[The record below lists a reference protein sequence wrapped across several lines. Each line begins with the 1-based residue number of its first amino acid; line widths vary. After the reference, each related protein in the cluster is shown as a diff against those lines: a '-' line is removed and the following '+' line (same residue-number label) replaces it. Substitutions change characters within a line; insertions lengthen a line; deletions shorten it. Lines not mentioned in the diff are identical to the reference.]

1 MPTNLPAEA
10 ESKWKEVTQARDPK
24 LKLKLLEEF
33 LSLVPK
39 HKGTA
44 KLCAKV
50 KRQMALLRREIEER
64 KRKKVISSP
73 PKFYVEREGVAQ
85 VAIVG
90 LTNSGR
96 SSLLS
101 SLTNA
106 KVKVSDV
113 PFTTIIPRPGVLKY
127 EDVSFQLVETPPIF
141 EGISSRK
148 GFGSQTMN
156 LIRNADGLIVMIDL
170 SKNPLEQIELIA
182 SELERSQI
190 RIEKPRCIIRLER
203 RKGLEQV
210 RVNVKGSLLDCT
222 VNDVIKLL
230 NRKGIRNAYLE
241 IEGKA
246 TLKEIEESIS
256 ANFKYLPSL
265 ILANK
270 YDLQGAS
277 ENYLKLKS
285 WLENR
290 GLSLLP
296 ISCKTGYNLDRIG
309 RELFKMF
316 KIIRVYCKE
325 PNEEEASPEPF
336 IMREEA
342 TISDL
347 ARQIHSD
354 FIKKFS
360 YAKVWSNRLKF
371 SPQRVGL
378 NFKLEDGDI
387 VEIRL
392 KS

>member
-24 LKLKLLEEF
+24 LKLKLLQEF

-50 KRQMALLRREIEER
+50 KRQMAVLRREIEEKKRR
-64 KRKKVISSP
+64 KVGSSP

-85 VAIVG
+85 VAVIG

-101 SLTNA
+101 SVTNA
-106 KVKVSDV
+106 KVKVSDA
-113 PFTTIIPRPGVLKY
+113 PFTTTTPRPGILKY
-127 EDVSFQLVETPPIF
+127 EDIRFQLVETPPIF
-141 EGISSRK
+141 EGISSSR
-148 GFGSQTMN
+148 GIGSQTMN
-156 LIRNADGLIVMIDL
+156 LIRNADGLIVILDL
-170 SKNPLEQIELIA
+170 SNDPSEQLDIIVR
-182 SELERSQI
+182 ELEKSQI
-190 RIEKPRCIIRLER
+190 RIEKPRYTVRLEK
-203 RKGLEQV
+203 RKGLKQA
-210 RVNVKGSLLDCT
+210 RVNVRGILLDCT

-230 NRKGIRNAYLE
+230 SKRGIRNVYLE

-246 TLKEIEESIS
+246 TLKEVEEAIS
-256 ANFKYLPSL
+256 TNFKYIPSL

-270 YDLQGAS
+270 YDLQGAP
-277 ENYLKLKS
+277 EKYLKLKKK
-285 WLENR
+285 LEGM
-290 GLSLLP
+290 GLNVLP
-296 ISCKTGYNLDRIG
+296 VSCKTGYNLDRIG
-309 RELFKMF
+309 VQLFKMF

-325 PNEEEASPEPF
+325 PNEEKASPEPF

-342 TISDL
+342 TILDL

-371 SPQRVGL
+371 SPQKVGL
-378 NFKLEDGDI
+378 NFKLEDGDT

-392 KS
+392 RS